1 MQTIIRSFTPE
12 KGKRLLVTSD
22 VHGHD
27 KLLGSLLARAR
38 FSKDDTL
45 IIVGDLLDK
54 GPESLKTLRRVMAL
68 SRDHRVFALM
78 GNVDCWRLNH
88 FFSRTE
94 AERRQAMESALW
106 VEKYWGS
113 SLLSECCREIGV
125 TPSPDAPAGT
135 FERLRARFAPELAF
149 LQGMPTM
156 LVTPEMIFVHGGL
169 PHENLSAL
177 EAQDGFSLLKCDHFY
192 ENGQSFEKTIV
203 VGHWP
208 VTLYRSAF
216 PDHSPLYD
224 PLRRILCIDG
234 GCGVKQDG
242 QINLIILPNGDL
254 SAMET
259 LSADDLPVITA
270 LDAQAPSTGSHYIKW
285 TNRYV
290 TPLARADGWATV
302 AHQGAELRVPECMLQ
317 QEDGEWTCR
326 DYTDYLLPVAPDE
339 KLKLIEAFPQG
350 CYVKKGS
357 VCGLYL
363 GKYIQN

>member
-106 VEKYWGS
+106 AEKYWGS

-125 TPSPDAPAGT
+125 TPSPDASAGT

-149 LQGMPTM
+149 LQGMPTL
-156 LVTPEMIFVHGGL
+156 LVTPQMIFVHGGL

-177 EAQDGFSLLKCDHFY
+177 EAQDGFLLLKCDHFY
-192 ENGQSFEKTIV
+192 ENGQSFEKTIDL
-203 VGHWP
+203 P
-208 VTLYRSAF
+208 RSA
-216 PDHSPLYD
+216 LYNQFSFSYT
-224 PLRRILCIDG
+224 PNWSLFSAY
-234 GCGVKQDG
+234 VKLGLTIVQFLYLESKRMFSSFAFAIAYSLEARYSLSG
-242 QINLIILPNGDL
+242 HTSRSLGESSLIIGE
-254 SAMET
+254 SAYT
-259 LSADDLPVITA
+259 L
-270 LDAQAPSTGSHYIKW
+270 
-285 TNRYV
+285 
-290 TPLARADGWATV
+290 
-302 AHQGAELRVPECMLQ
+302 AELIKI
-317 QEDGEWTCR
+317 
-326 DYTDYLLPVAPDE
+326 Y
-339 KLKLIEAFPQG
+339 
-350 CYVKKGS
+350 
-357 VCGLYL
+357 
-363 GKYIQN
+363 